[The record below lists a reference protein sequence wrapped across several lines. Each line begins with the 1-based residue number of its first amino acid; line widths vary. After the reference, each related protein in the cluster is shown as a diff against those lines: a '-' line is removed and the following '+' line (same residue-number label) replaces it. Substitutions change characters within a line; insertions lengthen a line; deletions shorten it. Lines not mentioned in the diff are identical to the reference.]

1 MTDDATANTPI
12 DETDLAGVKLEV
24 FRVQSR
30 TLAKRFARRRIN
42 FHGCETMSDAQRKV
56 KELVLAFRTQDSTT
70 RVGFGDSVTLH
81 QLDVFRI
88 VEMIPNLEVIDPMKR
103 QPDGKYVV
111 FGKQAPGRLDLPL
124 DEYHSLMGKLVDRM
138 RACLDSDIFIIGANA
153 ITMKGQIVSTDGTGN
168 RVGGMVFGPRK
179 VIIVVGRN
187 KIVEDVDAAIK
198 RNRNVAAPL
207 NFFRHNEKHHNR
219 FDTPC
224 MKLGYCTE
232 CNSER
237 RGCLNTVI
245 VDGAIELFKDR
256 LHVVLVNEDLGF

>member
-1 MTDDATANTPI
+1 M
-12 DETDLAGVKLEV
+12 
-24 FRVQSR
+24 
-30 TLAKRFARRRIN
+30 RFARRRIN
-42 FHGCETMSDAQRKV
+42 FHACETVSDAQEKV
-56 KELVLAFRTQDSTT
+56 KELVLSFKTQGSTT

-81 QLDVFRI
+81 QLDIFRI
-88 VEMIPNLEVIDPMKR
+88 VEEIPDLEVIDPMKR

-111 FGKQAPGRLDLPL
+111 FGDQPPGRLDLPL
-124 DEYHSLMGKLVDRM
+124 DEYLSLMDKLVDKM
-138 RACLDSDIFIIGANA
+138 RASLDSDIFIIGANA
-153 ITMKGQIVSTDGTGN
+153 ITMRGQIVSTDGTGN

-179 VIIVVGRN
+179 VLIVVGRN

-207 NFFRHNEKHHNR
+207 NYFRHNQKHHNR
-219 FDTPC
+219 FDNPC
-224 MKLGYCTE
+224 MKVGYCEE